1 MSIQDNIPYGQSSNP
16 STWNKRIFLLL
27 LAIAGFLIALY
38 LGLYQ
43 LHLFP
48 NVWEPF
54 FGNGTNAIVES
65 SFSRSLPVPDGLL
78 GAFGY
83 LCDIIFVCI
92 GDNVRWK
99 TKPWIV
105 ILYSILIGMMGLVS
119 LLLIL
124 LQAFVIHTWCT
135 LCLCSAVLS
144 LSMVI
149 PVLQEFRA
157 VLHYIKTEK
166 RNGETFWEAVK
177 AN

>member
-1 MSIQDNIPYGQSSNP
+1 
-16 STWNKRIFLLL
+16 
-27 LAIAGFLIALY
+27 
-38 LGLYQ
+38 
-43 LHLFP
+43 
-48 NVWEPF
+48 
-54 FGNGTNAIVES
+54 
-65 SFSRSLPVPDGLL
+65 
-78 GAFGY
+78 
-83 LCDIIFVCI
+83 
-92 GDNVRWK
+92 
-99 TKPWIV
+99 
-105 ILYSILIGMMGLVS
+105 MMGLVS

-149 PVLQEFRA
+149 PVLQEFQA